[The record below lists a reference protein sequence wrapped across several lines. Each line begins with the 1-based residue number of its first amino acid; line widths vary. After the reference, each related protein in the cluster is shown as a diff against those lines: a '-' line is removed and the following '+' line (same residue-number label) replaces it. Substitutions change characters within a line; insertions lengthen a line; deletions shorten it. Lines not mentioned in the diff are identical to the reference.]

1 MKEENNEWNKITEK
15 SNEGVEKQRR
25 REKLENGFNIG
36 NGVLTIISIVCIIIA
51 AAVIMALSGV
61 NIFG

>member
-1 MKEENNEWNKITEK
+1 MKEENNGWNKITEK